1 MQEESIHS
9 HAGSNLM
16 HFKSKNSMANQQD
29 GSTQDFVP
37 VRDIRDNVVILKNGQ
52 LCSILLAS
60 SINFALKSTD
70 EQQAILGQFQSFLN
84 TLDFSIQFYIQSRR
98 LNIQPYVDK
107 LMEREPLQDNDLMRI
122 QIREYMQF
130 IKTFVTEVDV
140 MSKNFF
146 IVIPYNPSQIDFTSN
161 IGAVFGKKKD
171 LTIEDDKLEENRLQL
186 EQRASLVEQGLA
198 RIGVRTI
205 PLQNEELVELYYH
218 IFNPG
223 DPGGSAPPTN

>member
-1 MQEESIHS
+1 
-9 HAGSNLM
+9 M